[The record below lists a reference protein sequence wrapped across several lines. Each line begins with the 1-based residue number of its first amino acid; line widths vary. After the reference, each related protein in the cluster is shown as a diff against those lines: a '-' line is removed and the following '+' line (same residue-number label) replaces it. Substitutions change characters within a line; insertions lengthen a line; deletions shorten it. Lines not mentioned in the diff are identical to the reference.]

1 MGIIWEQ
8 QFLNYRK
15 ALSKLTVA
23 ITLFKPNEEDNLEL
37 EEVDD
42 LLKDGL
48 IQRFEYTHELSLDV
62 IKAFAASQGNNAL
75 KGARDITRE
84 GINLGLITDAEEWM
98 AMLETR
104 KETLHMYKEET
115 ADEIF
120 EKTLETYYLLFL
132 KFEENMEEI
141 LNSK

>member
-1 MGIIWEQ
+1 MDTHWEQ
-8 QFLNYRK
+8 QFLNYQK

-42 LLKDGL
+42 LLKDGM

-62 IKAFAASQGNNAL
+62 MKAFAASQRNNAL
-75 KGARDITRE
+75 KGARDVTRE
-84 GINLGLITDAEEWM
+84 GIKLGLISDAEKWM

-104 KETLHMYKEET
+104 KETLLMYKEET

-120 EKTLETYYLLFL
+120 EKTLEIYYLLL
-132 KFEENMEEI
+132 LNFEEKMEEI
-141 LNSK
+141 RSGK